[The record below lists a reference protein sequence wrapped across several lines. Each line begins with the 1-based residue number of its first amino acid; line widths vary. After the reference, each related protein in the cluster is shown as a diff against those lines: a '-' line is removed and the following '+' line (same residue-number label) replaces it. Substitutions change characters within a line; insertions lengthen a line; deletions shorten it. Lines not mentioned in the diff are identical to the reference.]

1 MRNVAPAFEH
11 SCYHDHLHRGA
22 DSRPQRREAELH
34 AGGAEIWRLLSS
46 VRQRRQNLLIN
57 KRSEEKPLR

>member
-11 SCYHDHLHRGA
+11 SCYHGHLHRGA

-34 AGGAEIWRLLSS
+34 AGGAEIWRLLSG
-46 VRQRRQNLLIN
+46 VRQNLLIS
-57 KRSEEKPLR
+57 KRSDENPLR